1 MKMESKCGGKPL
13 VSVIIPC
20 YRQAEYLPEALDSVM
35 AQTYAEWEAI
45 VVDDGS
51 PDDTAGV
58 AGRYAGADGRIR
70 LVRTENGGVS
80 AARNVGLREARGL
93 YVVALDADDRIAP
106 QYLERL
112 VEAFGT
118 GRGADV
124 AYCRWAFFGTASR
137 APELRYL
144 GYGRLLVNNAI
155 FSSAMYRREDALRI
169 GGYDEQMRTG
179 YEDWEFFLR
188 LLNERSRVV
197 QLPEVMFF
205 YRIKEVSRN
214 TQANEREAEIN
225 FYIYKKHIDKYRR
238 HYGDPIAVY
247 RDYASRGAER
257 EFKAAKDSMKRSPG
271 RAAAWLVA
279 RRYVGGGATPGRKA
293 ALLLKFAGYWLLR

>member
-1 MKMESKCGGKPL
+1 MTMESMDGIKPM

-51 PDDTAGV
+51 PDDTASV
-58 AGRYAGADGRIR
+58 AGRYAEADARIR

-80 AARNVGLREARGL
+80 AARNVGLREARGQ

-106 QYLERL
+106 QYFERM

-118 GRGADV
+118 GRDADV
-124 AYCRWAFFGTASR
+124 AYCRWAFFGTGGR
-137 APELRYL
+137 TPELRYL
-144 GYGRLLVNNAI
+144 GYRRLLINNTI
-155 FSSAMYRREDALRI
+155 FCSAMYRREDALRI

-179 YEDWEFFLR
+179 YEDWEFFIR

-214 TQANEREAEIN
+214 TVANEREAEVD
-225 FYIYKKHIDKYRR
+225 FYIYKKHIDKYLR

-247 RDYASRGAER
+247 RDYVRHGAER
-257 EFKAAKDSMKRSPG
+257 EFEEAKGSMKRSAD
-271 RAAAWLVA
+271 RASAWLVA
-279 RRYVGGGATPGRKA
+279 RRYVGGKATLGRKA
-293 ALLLKFAGYWLLR
+293 AMLFKFVWYRVLK